1 MISCV
6 DCAPKQCGRFVTDLV
21 VSPEEA
27 AHLLRYFRVRLLY
40 NRINLY
46 ILQISQNILII

>member
-1 MISCV
+1 MIFFA

-27 AHLLRYFRVRLLY
+27 AHLLRYFRVRLLHDI
-40 NRINLY
+40 INLC
-46 ILQISQNILII
+46 ISQINLIFLRN